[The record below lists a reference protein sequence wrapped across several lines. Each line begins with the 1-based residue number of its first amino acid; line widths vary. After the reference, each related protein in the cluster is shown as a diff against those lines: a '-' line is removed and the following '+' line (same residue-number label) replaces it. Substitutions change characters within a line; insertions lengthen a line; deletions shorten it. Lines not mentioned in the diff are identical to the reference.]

1 MIRRTVWR
9 IRCRAIVDRLFK
21 VLLILSAAAPC
32 ALSAEREPAA
42 RARFEITLDRELA
55 SQPISGSLYLFLTQR
70 VGTPM
75 RGPDWFR
82 PEPFFRLD
90 VQAFK
95 PGETRT
101 IDDRALGFPGR
112 ANQLPSGRYR
122 AQAVLDHDFY
132 DPKPADGAGN
142 FYSDVVDVEIADGN
156 SEAGAS
162 DSADKSGQQADGSG
176 TTFRLHLTNTVKP
189 TEFPESKR
197 DKEIVLQSR
206 SLERFHK
213 REVIERAAVVLPPSY
228 YEEQDRRYPTVY
240 IIPGFGGSHR
250 DGLRSAAATPQTEKQ
265 ETEFIRVYLSGRC
278 RWGHHVYADSATNGP
293 RGEALVREMIPLIDR
308 EFRTVAGPTARF
320 VMGHSSG
327 GWSSLWLQV
336 TYPDT
341 FGGVW
346 SSSPDPVDFRD
357 YQRINLYAD
366 PPQNMYRDEKGER
379 RPIARRGE
387 TPVLWYDEFTRMDD
401 VIGRGGQLRSFE
413 AVFSPLDAAG
423 LPKRLWNRETG
434 EVDPAVAKAWQRY
447 DISLILARDWQR
459 LKPLL
464 AGKLHVTMGT
474 LDTFYLDGATRLL
487 ADRLKELGSDAK
499 ITFVEG
505 ASHGSLLTP
514 DYYAR
519 VRQEMSAAY
528 WKHHADRNTR

>member
-1 MIRRTVWR
+1 MV
-9 IRCRAIVDRLFK
+9 
-21 VLLILSAAAPC
+21 ILSTMSPC
-32 ALSAEREPAA
+32 ALSAEREVAT
-42 RARFEITLDRELA
+42 RAGFEIALDREVT
-55 SQPISGSLYLFLTQR
+55 SQPISGSLYLFLTER
-70 VGTPM
+70 GGTPM
-75 RGPDWFR
+75 GGPDWFR

-90 VQAFK
+90 VQGFK

-101 IDDRALGFPGR
+101 IDDHASGFPGR
-112 ANQLPSGRYR
+112 VDQLPAGRYR

-142 FYSDVVDVEIADGN
+142 FYSDVVDVEIADRN
-156 SEAGAS
+156 SAAAAR
-162 DSADKSGQQADGSG
+162 DSADKNPKQADGAG
-176 TTFRLHLTNTVKP
+176 TTFRLLLTKTVKP
-189 TEFPESKR
+189 TEFPESKWA
-197 DKEIVLQSR
+197 KEIVLTSR
-206 SLERFHK
+206 LLEHFRK
-213 REVIERAAVVLPPSY
+213 REVIERATVVLPASY
-228 YEEQDRRYPTVY
+228 YEEQDRRYPAVY

-250 DGLRSAAATPQTEKQ
+250 EGLRYAAAPPLVEKD
-265 ETEFIRVYLSGRC
+265 ESEFIRVYLSGRC
-278 RWGHHVYADSATNGP
+278 KWGHHVYADSATNGP
-293 RGEALVREMIPLIDR
+293 RGEALVREMIPHVDR
-308 EFRTVAGPTARF
+308 EFRTVAEPTARF

-336 TYPDT
+336 TYPEIL
-341 FGGVW
+341 GGVW

-357 YQRINLYAD
+357 YQRIDLYAS
-366 PPQNMYRDEKGER
+366 PPRNMYRDEQGER

-387 TPVLWYDEFTRMDD
+387 SPVLWYDGFTKMDD

-413 AVFSPLDAAG
+413 AVFSPLDEAG

-434 EVDPAVAKAWQRY
+434 AVDPTVAKAWEKY

-487 ADRLKELGSDAK
+487 AERLKELGSDAK

-505 ASHGSLLTP
+505 ANHGSLLTP

-528 WKHHADRNTR
+528 WKHHADRDTR